1 MVAKKKAVKKKAKP
15 RAPRAPRATSAAALA
30 TAALKRAQ
38 TRSVMEDVK
47 SRYAAKYGRA
57 PSEAMARSIM
67 AAIAAGIPIDATFR
81 DPDPLVVAPPTQ
93 TQVPLVAINS
103 GPMGQPRAPRVPA
116 ALVQRVG
123 PPAPVQRVGPPAP
136 PRMPPRPPTQAQQAA
151 AVTANIRAART
162 RNARAQ
168 AAALAAAVPQGAL
181 GPLQQAVR
189 AQAQADRDD
198 VYLAFPP
205 EPQEQA
211 PPLPPPLPAR
221 PLTQADR
228 DAAFL
233 ENRRATRARRGRPP
247 SPPPLPKRPLTQAD
261 RDAAYLQAAIERRLP
276 PAPRE
281 RAPPLPPPPLPA
293 PPLTQADRD
302 AAYLESRRATRAR
315 RDEVM
320 TAERA
325 DEANRRLA
333 AIQQQINTQG
343 ALELG
348 QDDPILQR
356 GRQQVAAAEAAA
368 QTAEERSRAIANR
381 RFEAALQGQTRPTVL
396 IQDPVS
402 AETSASTA
410 RLQQRD
416 RDLTVLRE
424 ERDAAVR
431 AMQEQARAQEQA
443 REQPPTRKRKAEDD
457 VVKMMKSLKIAP
469 DFPPITLEQLDQSQ
483 NWFAGPLGENPVIP
497 NAPPGMRVKMRM
509 SRSGPRPVIRNGQVQ
524 FEPEPIL
531 LPNAP
536 FPPAPPPMPPPP
548 RTQADRDAA
557 FRESI
562 QAARNR
568 PSPEELERAA
578 FMARAAQLAA
588 DLPASRARAAARE
601 AALYQQRMSARNA
614 PPVEVGDV
622 GMNFAADPS
631 EPVLPAEGEV
641 GTFDD
646 LGEGSKI
653 QSIAFPIGEWS
664 SASALR
670 WLRAHGFVPQKKGEA
685 KANFLRYRIRAPRF
699 SNYITRAVQSKG
711 RKIHLIIGV

>member
-47 SRYAAKYGRA
+47 SRYAAKYGKA

-81 DPDPLVVAPPTQ
+81 DPDPLVVAPATQ
-93 TQVPLVAINS
+93 TQVPLVALNS
-103 GPMGQPRAPRVPA
+103 GPMGQQRAPMVPA
-116 ALVQRVG
+116 AL
-123 PPAPVQRVGPPAP
+123 VQRVGPPAP

-189 AQAQADRDD
+189 AQLAPGQAAALAAAVQPGALGPLQRAVRAQNPPAYDD
-198 VYLAFPP
+198 LFPP
-205 EPQEQA
+205 EPQARA

-233 ENRRATRARRGRPP
+233 ENIQATRAR
-247 SPPPLPKRPLTQAD
+247 
-261 RDAAYLQAAIERRLP
+261 RRLP
-276 PAPRE
+276 PAP
-281 RAPPLPPPPLPA
+281 PPLPA
-293 PPLTQADRD
+293 RPLTQEDRD

-325 DEANRRLA
+325 EEANRRLA

-343 ALELG
+343 ALEVG

-356 GRQQVAAAEAAA
+356 GRQQVAAAAAA
-368 QTAEERSRAIANR
+368 EQTAEERTRAIANR

-431 AMQEQARAQEQA
+431 AMQEQARALERA
-443 REQPPTRKRKAEDD
+443 RAQPSRKRKAERTEEDI
-457 VVKMMKSLKIAP
+457 VRIMEGLNIGQEPP
-469 DFPPITLEQLDQSQ
+469 DPK
-483 NWFAGPLGENPVIP
+483 PV
-497 NAPPGMRVKMRM
+497 
-509 SRSGPRPVIRNGQVQ
+509 
-524 FEPEPIL
+524 
-531 LPNAP
+531 
-536 FPPAPPPMPPPP
+536 PAPPPMPGAP

-557 FRESI
+557 FREDI
-562 QAARNR
+562 RARRNRPAPPPPVDERAAFQARMAAHEAGLQAARERLAAQGAAAYQQQMAARNR
-568 PSPEELERAA
+568 QEET
-578 FMARAAQLAA
+578 
-588 DLPASRARAAARE
+588 
-601 AALYQQRMSARNA
+601 
-614 PPVEVGDV
+614 GDV
-622 GMNFAADPS
+622 TMNFGPDPR
-631 EPVLPAEGEV
+631 EVVVPAEGEV

-685 KANFLRYRIRAPRF
+685 KANYLRYRIRAPRF

>member
-15 RAPRAPRATSAAALA
+15 RAPRAPRASAASAATALA

-47 SRYAAKYGRA
+47 SRYAAKYGKA

-81 DPDPLVVAPPTQ
+81 DPDPIVVAPPTQ

-103 GPMGQPRAPRVPA
+103 GPMGQQRPPSVPA
-116 ALVQRVG
+116 AL
-123 PPAPVQRVGPPAP
+123 VQRVGPPAP
-136 PRMPPRPPTQAQQAA
+136 PRMPPRPTTQAQ
-151 AVTANIRAART
+151 
-162 RNARAQ
+162 Q
-168 AAALAAAVPQGAL
+168 AAALAAAVPQGSLGPLQRAVRAQLAPGQAAALAAAVQPGAL
-181 GPLQQAVR
+181 GPLQRAVR
-189 AQAQADRDD
+189 AQANRDDVYTALPITQANRDDVYTALPITQADRDD

-211 PPLPPPLPAR
+211 PPLPPPLPAP

-233 ENRRATRARRGRPP
+233 KRR
-247 SPPPLPKRPLTQAD
+247 
-261 RDAAYLQAAIERRLP
+261 
-276 PAPRE
+276 RE
-281 RAPPLPPPPLPA
+281 
-293 PPLTQADRD
+293 
-302 AAYLESRRATRAR
+302 TRAR

-333 AIQQQINTQG
+333 AIQQQLNTQG
-343 ALELG
+343 ALEVG

-356 GRQQVAAAEAAA
+356 GRQQVAAAAAAA
-368 QTAEERSRAIANR
+368 QTAEERNRAIANR
-381 RFEAALQGQTRPTVL
+381 RFEAALRGQTRPTVL

-424 ERDAAVR
+424 ERDSAVR

-443 REQPPTRKRKAEDD
+443 RQPQPTRKRKADD
-457 VVKMMKSLKIAP
+457 DLLSNLMKNLKIAP
-469 DFPPITLEQLDQSQ
+469 DFPPITLDQLDQSQ
-483 NWFAGPLGENPVIP
+483 AWLAGPLGENPVIP
-497 NAPPGMRVKMRM
+497 QAPPGMRVKMRM

-536 FPPAPPPMPPPP
+536 VPIPPPMPAPP
-548 RTQADRDAA
+548 RTQAELDAA
-557 FRESI
+557 YREAI
-562 QAARNR
+562 RARRNRPAPPPPVDERAEFQARMAAHEAGLQAARERLAAQGAAAYQQQMAARNR
-568 PSPEELERAA
+568 QEET
-578 FMARAAQLAA
+578 
-588 DLPASRARAAARE
+588 
-601 AALYQQRMSARNA
+601 
-614 PPVEVGDV
+614 GDV
-622 GMNFAADPS
+622 TMNFGPDPR
-631 EPVLPAEGEV
+631 EVVVPAEGEV

-670 WLRAHGFVPQKKGEA
+670 WLRSHGFVPQKKGEA
-685 KANFLRYRIRAPRF
+685 KANYLRYRIRAPRF